1 MPLLSRFPRPHLQR
15 LLRRPSPQDFQRIR
29 RILLGSVQFVA
40 ISYLATIHI
49 GEAGVCT
56 GPSMLP
62 TLAAD
67 TGLLFYVRLPFLQVW
82 RDGMGRL
89 PWSSS
94 ASSSSSE
101 GHSSSS
107 TSGEGFTL
115 SSSKSLSRRTCNLP
129 LSIGDIVVSAG
140 PHDPQK
146 QVCKRILGLPGD
158 RVLVDPR
165 PGEKR
170 RMTRAGV
177 RIFEEER
184 RGTGGVGSGSG
195 SGSSSGS
202 SGSKLS
208 PLPVIETA
216 RGPQQQEKALHLTQ
230 RRGGGGEEDG
240 DEDEEGYFTVP
251 PGHVWLAGDNLHNST
266 DSRDYGPVP
275 MGCLRGK
282 VIARVSKGRGIH
294 LAHCCSVPLLTFCLS
309 SHPSLISAIHVRTAL
324 PQPDP
329 LPQRRQACA
338 IESRARDWPAQL
350 AAYGS
355 LPTATGRYSSRPHQ
369 RQADSRQQR
378 ASLA

>member
-1 MPLLSRFPRPHLQR
+1 MPLLSRFPRSRPRLQH
-15 LLRRPSPQDFQRIR
+15 LLRRPSSQDFQRLR
-29 RILLGSVQFVA
+29 RILLGTVQVIA

-49 GEAGVCT
+49 GEAGMCT

-67 TGLLFYVRLPFLQVW
+67 TGLLFYVRLPFLQVY
-82 RDGMGRL
+82 REAVGKL
-89 PWSSS
+89 PWSKSETGDS
-94 ASSSSSE
+94 YASS
-101 GHSSSS
+101 
-107 TSGEGFTL
+107 EGFTL

-170 RMTRAGV
+170 RMTRAGM
-177 RIFEEER
+177 RIFEEEKG
-184 RGTGGVGSGSG
+184 RGAGA
-195 SGSSSGS
+195 SSSSRS
-202 SGSKLS
+202 SRLS

-216 RGPQQQEKALHLTQ
+216 RSVTQASVALPSTASQEDT
-230 RRGGGGEEDG
+230 GDEEED
-240 DEDEEGYFTVP
+240 EDGYFTVP

-282 VIARVSKGRGIH
+282 VIARLYPNPTIFRSTTTPTPLDREPVSGLLNWLPMAPLPPEDLAEHQEAGRVVSGSGRG
-294 LAHCCSVPLLTFCLS
+294 SDSLS
-309 SHPSLISAIHVRTAL
+309 L
-324 PQPDP
+324 D
-329 LPQRRQACA
+329 
-338 IESRARDWPAQL
+338 
-350 AAYGS
+350 
-355 LPTATGRYSSRPHQ
+355 
-369 RQADSRQQR
+369 
-378 ASLA
+378 